1 MTTIVKFLGSTITYL
16 AAIGSFV
23 FYALKKFWKLLLI
36 AGLVILFIFTFGRVN
51 KLGKRQSC

>member
-23 FYALKKFWKLLLI
+23 FYALKKFWKLLLVGFFI
-36 AGLVILFIFTFGRVN
+36 LLFIFTLGRIN
-51 KLGKRQSC
+51 KMGKKQSC

>member
-36 AGLVILFIFTFGRVN
+36 VGLVILFILTFGRVN